1 MMEPRL
7 FISRN
12 AVQRDTIG
20 STLIRTS
27 PKTLYS
33 TRADTMESSTN
44 TYQIAGLDDLGR
56 GFNRQA
62 EMKFL
67 SGTFQ
72 AIFRYERFLLE
83 TEPQITEQAA
93 VTMLIDQL
101 QNRGYT
107 QLRSRLQFQ
116 GKAYLGNQEP
126 WEEHHDPENG
136 GRLSRLF
143 HALRIMFRRGR
154 ANCAD

>member
-1 MMEPRL
+1 
-7 FISRN
+7 
-12 AVQRDTIG
+12 
-20 STLIRTS
+20 
-27 PKTLYS
+27 
-33 TRADTMESSTN
+33 MESTTN

-56 GFNRQA
+56 GFNRQV
-62 EMKFL
+62 EIKVL
-67 SGTFQ
+67 SGTFR

-107 QLRSRLQFQ
+107 QLRSRIQFQ

-126 WEEHHDPENG
+126 WEEHHDPETK

-143 HALRIMFRRGR
+143 HALRTTFRRGR
-154 ANCAD
+154 GSSAD